1 MSGRLQGRV
10 AIVTGAG
17 CVGPGW
23 GNGPAVA
30 VRFAE
35 EGAKVFAVD
44 RDLQAAEETSARVK
58 AVGGDIALQQCDVTD
73 RSSVKKMVEAC
84 LRLIGPSGLAWEGN
98 ATSSAPYPDPSRS
111 RILRS
116 RRCGSLHA
124 LDAVKVNCIDNVAGR
139 GIDCDLAGDATSFGL
154 CAEKEAVIT
163 RILLCVLSNLAV
175 RMCNRSHPGVLGTQ
189 RKVQILAN
197 ALGAA

>member
-1 MSGRLQGRV
+1 MLLH
-10 AIVTGAG
+10 
-17 CVGPGW
+17 P
-23 GNGPAVA
+23 
-30 VRFAE
+30 
-35 EGAKVFAVD
+35 
-44 RDLQAAEETSARVK
+44 
-58 AVGGDIALQQCDVTD
+58 
-73 RSSVKKMVEAC
+73 
-84 LRLIGPSGLAWEGN
+84 RLI
-98 ATSSAPYPDPSRS
+98 
-111 RILRS
+111 RILHVLES
-116 RRCGSLHA
+116 CDLDVADLSIHV
-124 LDAVKVNCIDNVAGR
+124 LDAVNINCIDNVAGR